1 MNKQQIYKESKRIV
15 EFMKFPPHTDAVDD
29 TTLAYYVGDVIK
41 ADNSANENE
50 DDIFHPE
57 DMQFHTSWSWLMPVV
72 KKINLKLTY
81 ANRDM
86 WKKISYPIHY
96 TEEEVYSQ
104 VLEYIKT
111 EIIPYFQEQESEY
124 TCENETCRKYYSG
137 AYNGGLCGSCSD
149 DDE

>member
-29 TTLAYYVGDVIK
+29 RTLAYYVGDVIK
-41 ADNSANENE
+41 ADNSHNENE

-72 KKINLKLTY
+72 ESCFERLDARDTSADEIKRHLLVCNLKGVHQ
-81 ANRDM
+81 
-86 WKKISYPIHY
+86 SVV
-96 TEEEVYSQ
+96 EF
-104 VLEYIKT
+104 IKT

-124 TCENETCRKYYSG
+124 TCDNETCRKYYSG